1 VRVVL
6 VRDDKPRTRDRDDR
20 GYGLPLVTTDLIT
33 PVEELVTRYARRWA
47 IEVTFAHARQVL
59 GVGQARNWTR
69 QAVERTVP
77 FGLFCLSLVT
87 VWYATAGHAPA
98 DVAERRSRSRWYVTK
113 TEPSFD
119 DMTIK
124 LRRVIIAAKYR
135 PQALDQVTPEETRTV
150 LAAWGR
156 SRNMTIQKRETRAVR
171 EPDVRGD
178 RTAFALPEPTPSP
191 VSGHNTMVTRA

>member
-1 VRVVL
+1 VSCGFSTTSSFRSCRPFQGRRRINSFTGQACL
-6 VRDDKPRTRDRDDR
+6 DLANGQRNGAGGTGARRQAPHSRDRDDR

-47 IEVTFAHARQVL
+47 IEVTFTHARQVL

-69 QAVERTVP
+69 QAVEPTVP

-150 LAAWGR
+150 LAAWAAA
-156 SRNMTIQKRETRAVR
+156 ET
-171 EPDVRGD
+171 
-178 RTAFALPEPTPSP
+178 
-191 VSGHNTMVTRA
+191 